1 MSGVDIPPPAALD
14 PAMRAFLVEM
24 QRGLIAQA
32 NAARRLLGLPPVV
45 APDARERAKARE

>member
-1 MSGVDIPPPAALD
+1 MTTAPPPSPPLD
-14 PAMRAFLVEM
+14 PALREFLVDM

-45 APDARERAKARE
+45 APDKRERVR

>member
-1 MSGVDIPPPAALD
+1 MSTRGDVVEGHPTAMD
-14 PAMRAFLVEM
+14 PALRAFLVEM

-45 APDARERAKARE
+45 TPDKRDRS